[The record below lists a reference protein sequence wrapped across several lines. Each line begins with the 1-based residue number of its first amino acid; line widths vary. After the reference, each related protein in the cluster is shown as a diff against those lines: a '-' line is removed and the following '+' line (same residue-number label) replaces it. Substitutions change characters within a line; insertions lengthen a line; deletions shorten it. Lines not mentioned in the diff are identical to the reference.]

1 MTTPPESV
9 LIEESPV
16 LEELPSPAPEPTRA
30 VGMGT
35 HYLRYSSAT
44 ILMMAAGLISFPVLT
59 RLLDNTQFGI
69 LGYYDTWLMM
79 AVTIMKL
86 GGQHAILRM
95 YPFGGDQVQMTH
107 FTTNLVFLPMM
118 VSVGFWLLALA
129 VMVGA
134 YWWGALS
141 MPPVF
146 WCAVLLIPMMVFTS
160 QIEMT
165 LRVSER
171 SGLLTT
177 TRVSWRWLEL
187 VLIIGIVAT
196 IQRSALAVYTG
207 KIAAALIL
215 LAFYVRWVHR
225 HLHFSRKA
233 IDLHAYR
240 RSLRYGLPLVANEI
254 AAMSLISID
263 RIMLKHL
270 QGDYEGVGVF
280 TVGCALAMQIGMLMN
295 DPLMGAF
302 DPVANRLHG
311 TDGAAEVRALKA
323 RMLVPVTYAS
333 IGFGVAIWAVG
344 QEAIAVLAGADKGAS
359 GPVFA
364 WLGAAFAMLPLLNVS
379 GYGLL
384 LQQRTMTVLGLTG
397 VAAATNIGLNFLWI
411 PTHGVMGAVYA
422 TVVSYA
428 LLSVGKC
435 VLCPRDLLQMPDG
448 KSAMVAAAAAV
459 MFLAAVEGTDLFG
472 VMAPWGRVTVAG
484 GLWLLLFLLPVMAWD
499 SRLRHLV
506 LNPRGGKA

>member
-1 MTTPPESV
+1 M
-9 LIEESPV
+9 LDESPS
-16 LEELPSPAPEPTRA
+16 LARKPARA
-30 VGMGT
+30 VGMVT
-35 HYLRYSSAT
+35 HYLRYSTAT

-79 AVTIMKL
+79 AVAIIKL

-95 YPFGGDQVQMTH
+95 YPFGGDQVRMTH

-118 VSVGFWLLALA
+118 VSLGFWLIAL
-129 VMVGA
+129 VTLVGFN
-134 YWWGALS
+134 WWGGRP

-146 WCAVLLIPMMVFTS
+146 WCVVLLVPMMVFTS

-187 VLIIGIVAT
+187 ILIIGIVAA
-196 IQRSALAVYTG
+196 IQGSALAVFSG

-215 LAFYVRWVHR
+215 VAFYVVWVRR
-225 HLHFSRKA
+225 HLRFSRKA
-233 IDLHAYR
+233 IDLQAYR
-240 RSLRYGLPLVANEI
+240 NSLRYGLPLLANEI
-254 AAMSLISID
+254 AAMALISID

-280 TVGCALAMQIGMLMN
+280 TIGCALALQIGVLMN

-311 TDGAAEVRALKA
+311 TQGAAEVRALKT
-323 RMLVPVTYAS
+323 RTLLPLTYAS
-333 IGFGVAIWAVG
+333 VGVGVAIWAVG
-344 QEAIAVLAGADKGAS
+344 REAIAVLAGADKAAS

-364 WLGAAFAMLPLLNVS
+364 WLGVLFAMMPLVSVS

-384 LQQRTMTVLGLTG
+384 LQRRTMTILALTV
-397 VAAATNIGLNFLWI
+397 VAGATNISLNFLWI
-411 PTHGVMGAVYA
+411 PTYGVMGAVYA
-422 TVVSYA
+422 TVASYVV
-428 LLSVGKC
+428 LSLAKC
-435 VLCPRDLLQMPDG
+435 LLCPRELLQMPDR
-448 KSAMVAAAAAV
+448 KSTMVAGAGALMFLLAVWGTELFGLTAPSMRIAAAFV
-459 MFLAAVEGTDLFG
+459 LWMLFY
-472 VMAPWGRVTVAG
+472 
-484 GLWLLLFLLPVMAWD
+484 LLPALVLD
-499 SRLRHLV
+499 GRLRRLLV
-506 LNPRGGKA
+506 NWRGATV